1 MSLQINDRVL
11 ITNGL
16 YKDIKGTIM
25 SENRLG
31 FYLVKLDFDLP
42 SRHYSEKE
50 LKKIEREDNCL
61 I

>member
-31 FYLVKLDFDLP
+31 FYFVKLDFDLP
-42 SRHYSEKE
+42 SRHYTEKE
-50 LKKIEREDNCL
+50 LKKIEIEESL